1 MPSPRL
7 MLQDR
12 APPRL
17 VILDFDGTLAD
28 SWPWL
33 VGALAETARHFG
45 LPPITPEQA
54 EALRGQD
61 SRAALTALGVPAWK
75 LPRLG
80 VHLRRLAHAAP
91 PPPLFAGIPELLY
104 RLTGA
109 GLTLA
114 IASSNSAA
122 QIRRTLGPELM
133 ALVAHQA
140 VEASLFGKAARFR
153 RILRVSGIPASAT
166 IAIGDESRDIAA
178 ARRAGIAAG
187 AVGWG
192 YALPSLLAAQGPD
205 ALFESPA
212 DIARF
217 LGT

>member
-1 MPSPRL
+1 MPPDTS
-7 MLQDR
+7 
-12 APPRL
+12 PPRL

-45 LPPITPEQA
+45 LPPITPDEA

-61 SRAALTALGVPAWK
+61 SQAALKALGVPGWK
-75 LPRLG
+75 LPQLG
-80 VHLRRLAHAAP
+80 RHLRRLAAAAP
-91 PPPLFAGIPELLY
+91 TPPLFRGIPHLMR
-104 RLTGA
+104 RLSGA

-122 QIRRTLGPELM
+122 QIRRTLGPELT

-140 VEASLFGKAARFR
+140 VEASLFGEAARFR
-153 RILRVSGIPASAT
+153 RILRASGIPATAT

-187 AVGWG
+187 AVCWG
-192 YALPSLLAAQGPD
+192 YASPALLAARRPD

-217 LGT
+217 CGA

>member
-1 MPSPRL
+1 MPP
-7 MLQDR
+7 DTP
-12 APPRL
+12 PPRL

-33 VGALAETARHFG
+33 VGALAETARHFD
-45 LPPITPEQA
+45 LPPIAPAQA

-61 SRAALTALGVPAWK
+61 SHAALKALGVPAWK

-80 VHLRRLAHAAP
+80 SHLRHLAQAAP
-91 PPPLFAGIPELLY
+91 PPPLFPGIPALLH
-104 RLTGA
+104 RLAGA

-122 QIRRTLGPELM
+122 QIRRTLGPDLA
-133 ALVAHQA
+133 ALIAHQA

-153 RILRVSGIPASAT
+153 RILGASGIPATAA
-166 IAIGDESRDIAA
+166 IGIGDESRDIAA

-192 YALPSLLAAQGPD
+192 YAKPSLLAAQRPD
-205 ALFESPA
+205 ALFDSPA

-217 LGT
+217 CGA

>member
-1 MPSPRL
+1 MPPDIS
-7 MLQDR
+7 
-12 APPRL
+12 PPRL

-33 VGALAETARHFG
+33 VGALADTARCFG
-45 LPPITPEQA
+45 LPPIAPAQA

-61 SRAALTALGVPAWK
+61 SHAALKALGVPTWK

-80 VHLRRLAHAAP
+80 SHLRHLAAAAP
-91 PPPLFAGIPELLY
+91 APPLFPGIPEVLH
-104 RLTGA
+104 RLSGA

-114 IASSNSAA
+114 IASSNSGA
-122 QIRRTLGPELM
+122 QIRRTLGPELT
-133 ALVAHQA
+133 ALIAHQA

-153 RILRVSGIPASAT
+153 RILRASGISAT
-166 IAIGDESRDIAA
+166 EAIAIGDESRDIAA

-192 YALPSLLAAQGPD
+192 YAKPALLAAQRPD
-205 ALFESPA
+205 ALFDSPG

-217 LGT
+217 CGA